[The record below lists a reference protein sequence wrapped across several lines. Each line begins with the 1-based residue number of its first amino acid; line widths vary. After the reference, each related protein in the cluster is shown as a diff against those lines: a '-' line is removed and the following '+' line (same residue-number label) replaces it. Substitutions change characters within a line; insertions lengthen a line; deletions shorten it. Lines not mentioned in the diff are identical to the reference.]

1 MAHDVFISYASKDK
15 IVADAVCA
23 ALEAGHIRCYIAPRD
38 VLPGQRYAHALV
50 DAIHAA
56 KVFVLVFSA
65 ASNASLQ
72 VEREVD
78 RAVSCGL
85 PVLPLRV
92 EDVMPC
98 DWLEYYLAGQ
108 HWLDAVTPPLADH
121 LARLSEAIT
130 VLLQPPAKG
139 AHSLL
144 KDEWRE
150 FKPEAARPPVAPS
163 PVTEKPPEVVK
174 PPVAPTPVVPPPVT
188 EKPPEV
194 VKPPVAPTPVAPPPV
209 TEKPPEVVKPPVG
222 PPPVAPPPVTAK
234 PPEVARPPV
243 GPPPVAPPPVTRT
256 PPPVVRPPAAPR
268 PAPAAPAPAAPP
280 ASVAAPKPIT
290 TAKHAAKPGRRPALI
305 AAAVVGASWVVVL
318 IAVELLV
325 R

>member
-150 FKPEAARPPVAPS
+150 FKPEAAKPS
-163 PVTEKPPEVVK
+163 PAERPVRDAALAVTPAAAVTEKPPEVVK
-174 PPVAPTPVVPPPVT
+174 PPVGPP
-188 EKPPEV
+188 
-194 VKPPVAPTPVAPPPV
+194 PVAPPPV